1 MSSLLSRKQFLPIQ
15 PKITHKQIPKFSDV
29 AQFCLIFLLFAKY
42 FVTDYSITGLV
53 TTVVFSAKA
62 KDIENKVPDI
72 TDLGT
77 KAALNTKAAE
87 IENVKS

>member
-15 PKITHKQIPKFSDV
+15 PKITHKQIPKFSDI
-29 AQFCLIFLLFAKY
+29 AQFCLIFFLFAKH
-42 FVTDYSITGLV
+42 FVTDCGITGLV
-53 TTVVFSAKA
+53 TTVIFSTKA
-62 KDIENKVPDI
+62 KDIENKVLDI
-72 TDLGT
+72 ADLGI